1 MSLIL
6 DALNKSERERT
17 EQNNTVNI
25 HSVHVSSSEDAQRL
39 RNRRWMWEVF
49 VIVFLLLGFYL
60 YTQWIASPAGTPAP
74 ASESTAAVP
83 TVLPV
88 SPAPSLKTQPQLK
101 PQLNPQLNPQ
111 PQQEPQ
117 PQLKPEP
124 ASGTQSNNATATDEK
139 NQPAA
144 GVSKAV
150 RQLYEQPPQPEVI
163 AVERKQVEVKKPQQ
177 AVVDANAQWVSV
189 PLISQLPRTVSSNI
203 ASIDFSIHM
212 YSDQEGASFV
222 HLNGELRREGDT
234 VAPGLRLVKIFEYGI
249 VLDYQGTQFRLLPL
263 SGWINM

>member
-39 RNRRWMWEVF
+39 RNRRWMWEVI

-60 YTQWIASPAGTPAP
+60 YTQWIASPAGSPAP

-83 TVLPV
+83 TVLPG
-88 SPAPSLKTQPQLK
+88 SPAPSLKTQPQ
-101 PQLNPQLNPQ
+101 
-111 PQQEPQ
+111 
-117 PQLKPEP
+117 PQLKPKP
-124 ASGTQSNNATATDEK
+124 ASGTQSNNAIATDEK

-144 GVSKAV
+144 VVSKAV
-150 RQLYEQPPQPEVI
+150 RQLYDQPPQPEVI